1 MTQEVEIVADSPNKD
16 ERMWG
21 MLCHLIAFSGYIIP
35 FGSVLGPLIIW
46 LIKKDEM
53 PFVDDQGKESL
64 NFQLT
69 MLIAVI
75 ISIILMFVIIGF
87 LLLGVIVIYQIVVII
102 IASIKANDGVKYRY
116 PYTIRFIK

>member
-1 MTQEVEIVADSPNKD
+1 
-16 ERMWG
+16 
-21 MLCHLIAFSGYIIP
+21 
-35 FGSVLGPLIIW
+35 
-46 LIKKDEM
+46 M

-75 ISIILMFVIIGF
+75 VSAILMFVVIGF
-87 LLLGVIVIYQIVVII
+87 FLIGVLIIYQIVVII
-102 IASIKANDGVKYRY
+102 IASIKANDGVRYRY

>member
-1 MTQEVEIVADSPNKD
+1 MTQDIDTMDVPDKD
-16 ERMWG
+16 ERLWG
-21 MLCHLIAFSGYIIP
+21 MLCHLLSFSGYLIP
-35 FGSVLGPLIIW
+35 FGSVVGPLVIW

-53 PFVDDQGKESL
+53 AFVNDQGKESL

-75 ISIILMFVIIGF
+75 VSVILMLVFVGF
-87 LLLGVIVIYQIVVII
+87 ILLGALIIYQIVVVIM
-102 IASIKANDGVKYRY
+102 ASIKANEGVRYRY

>member
-1 MTQEVEIVADSPNKD
+1 
-16 ERMWG
+16 
-21 MLCHLIAFSGYIIP
+21 MLCHLIAFSGYLVP

-46 LIKKDEM
+46 MIKKDEM

-69 MLIAVI
+69 MLIAMIV
-75 ISIILMFVIIGF
+75 SIILMFVLIGF
-87 LLLGVIVIYQIVVII
+87 VLIGVIIIYQIVVII
-102 IASIKANDGVKYRY
+102 IASIKANEGVRYRY

>member
-1 MTQEVEIVADSPNKD
+1 MNQEIDATGVPEKD

-21 MLCHLIAFSGYIIP
+21 MLCHLTAFSGLIIP
-35 FGSVLGPLIIW
+35 FGWILGPLIVW

-69 MLIAVI
+69 MFIAFVI
-75 ISIILMFVIIGF
+75 SAILMFVVIGF
-87 LLLGVIVIYQIVVII
+87 LFIGILYIYEIIVLI
-102 IASIKANDGVKYRY
+102 IASIKANEGVLYRY

>member
-1 MTQEVEIVADSPNKD
+1 MNQEIEATGVPEKD

-21 MLCHLIAFSGYIIP
+21 MLCHLTAFSGLIIP
-35 FGSVLGPLIIW
+35 FGWILGPLIVW
-46 LIKKDEM
+46 LIKKEEM

-69 MLIAVI
+69 MFIAFVI
-75 ISIILMFVIIGF
+75 SAILMFVVIGF
-87 LLLGVIVIYQIVVII
+87 LFIGILYIYEIIVLI
-102 IASIKANDGVKYRY
+102 IASIKANEGVLYRY

>member
-1 MTQEVEIVADSPNKD
+1 MAQDIEDVNSPDKD
-16 ERMWG
+16 ERLWG
-21 MLCHLIAFSGYIIP
+21 TLCHLISFSGYIIP

-53 PFVDDQGKESL
+53 PFVNDQGKESL

-75 ISIILMFVIIGF
+75 VSAILMLVFVGF
-87 LLLGVIVIYQIVVII
+87 LLLGVLIIYQIIVVI
-102 IASIKANDGVKYRY
+102 IASIKANEGVLYRY